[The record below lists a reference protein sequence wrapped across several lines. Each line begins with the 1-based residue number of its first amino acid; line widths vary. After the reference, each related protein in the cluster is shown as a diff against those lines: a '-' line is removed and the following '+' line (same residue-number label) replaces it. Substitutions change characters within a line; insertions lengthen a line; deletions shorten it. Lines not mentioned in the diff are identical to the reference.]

1 MTTAMKELTKK
12 EQLKNVIETTL
23 RKFKVAILM
32 HDVGLSG
39 YNKQD
44 PIIDSYT
51 NELLKEVSIRTPL
64 K

>member
-1 MTTAMKELTKK
+1 MDESKQKALKTA
-12 EQLKNVIETTL
+12 IEANL

-44 PIIDSYT
+44 SLIDSYT
-51 NELLKEVSIRTPL
+51 NVLMKEVTIRT
-64 K
+64 KVA